1 NEEEKLIAHQIIGS
15 LDEDGYFRRE
25 ITAVVDNIAFNEGIL
40 ISEELAESVRKQIQ
54 TLDPPGIASKNLR
67 ECLLVQ
73 LNQMDKNATGRNIA
87 LKIVDN
93 HWQAFEKKHFKKLKQ
108 KLNIGDEALKEGFDC
123 IRGLDPKPGGD
134 GDIMDETQ
142 NYIEPDFEVIYEPEA
157 GGNNGEAAGDFII
170 TLNNSNVKPLK
181 ISPRYKKMWEDL
193 KSKKTSSKE
202 MEDTKGF
209 IKEKINSARWF
220 INSIQQR
227 QNTLM
232 RTMQTIVAL

>member
-1 NEEEKLIAHQIIGS
+1 AMPGEDDEMSNDAEEGLNESGDEVEPVDSEADEVDWDEYMENTEYDGNDYSYTYQGAQSAQEWRDLPDPYHESLLEELENQIALLNFNEEEKLIAHQIIGS

-123 IRGLDPKPGGD
+123 LRGLDPKPGGD

-142 NYIEPDFEVIYEPEA
+142 NYIEPDFEVIYE
-157 GGNNGEAAGDFII
+157 
-170 TLNNSNVKPLK
+170 
-181 ISPRYKKMWEDL
+181 
-193 KSKKTSSKE
+193 
-202 MEDTKGF
+202 
-209 IKEKINSARWF
+209 
-220 INSIQQR
+220 
-227 QNTLM
+227 
-232 RTMQTIVAL
+232 